1 MRVAFARLAASSLA
15 FWTRFYGRGF
25 SYKAFSTKSP
35 IVLPSSCSGCM
46 GVCYKTLELTL
57 SLTASRVSYLATLL
71 VFFSYEDV
79 PFPTCTLWI
88 VVTVRGGGS
97 GVWSGSS

>member
-1 MRVAFARLAASSLA
+1 
-15 FWTRFYGRGF
+15 
-25 SYKAFSTKSP
+25 
-35 IVLPSSCSGCM
+35 M

-79 PFPTCTLWI
+79 PFPTSTL
-88 VVTVRGGGS
+88 
-97 GVWSGSS
+97 